1 MKLESIIAGSGG
13 IIPRAGAGHRPARVW
28 GGAPSDY
35 GIVFLLALALTL
47 ALNTPLPALA
57 QGWSTTEQNGVRWLV
72 TPQGQKFFSL
82 GVNNVGGGVDDDK
95 AKAGQAYYWGL
106 FYPSLEAWGQDTQ
119 KRLEEWGFNT
129 CGGWSEPSGVL
140 SLPIIPEIDLGRNSK
155 LHWYDI
161 FDPSMQDTAD
171 EIARVIVA
179 KYKNNPRVIGYF
191 TDNEV
196 GWWNSPL
203 FLWHLEKGWAFSS
216 KRVLWQLLYDHY
228 QGKWD
233 RLMQDFVPAQ
243 GFDSFEKLKEDG
255 AALKLR
261 PGGQGIKV
269 IGEFTRL
276 IARRYYELVFTAM
289 RKADPKALVVG
300 DRLPLYYNQDA
311 VLAQKGLVDVLS
323 TNYNVDCEDG
333 WVAPYYF
340 EGLRDLSPAPVLI
353 SEYFFAAAENRSGNV
368 NNGHLMH
375 VATQEERVRGAV
387 AAMRN
392 FASFPNVAAVHWFQ
406 YADEPSGGRSDGED
420 FNMGLVDIHNK
431 PYARLTAAFAATNPG
446 IAAIHAAS
454 RWTPKPVEDFTPDMS
469 RSASRWTPLANKS
482 LAPVI
487 LRTAAPKSLTDGSL
501 LDWPDKAGTRL
512 LGFVTPKPYVPFGD
526 FHLAWGPEGLYFMNI
541 AGNYVDLS
549 LLDYQG
555 EFPLSETY
563 QIHITL
569 DAGAGP
575 RSFAIFL
582 VPRPHRIWPGRF
594 ELVPQLWRCEG
605 GKPVER
611 IEEKGL
617 LQALDKPLPHIQVE
631 GLIPAKFLG
640 VEALKPGQN
649 VKLAIEAT
657 TFYRELT
664 MAWDDAGR
672 AKTLILGR
680 ATDNAGVAQ

>member
-1 MKLESIIAGSGG
+1 MSGLNSVHHITEHIVNLKTPTAGSRGTV
-13 IIPRAGAGHRPARVW
+13 PLAGESGE
-28 GGAPSDY
+28 GGALSGRRKPLFVLVLPF
-35 GIVFLLALALTL
+35 ILILALC
-47 ALNTPLPALA
+47 LPFSA
-57 QGWSTTEQNGVRWLV
+57 QARGWSTADQDGVRWLV
-72 TPQGQKFFSL
+72 APDGRKFFSL
-82 GVNNVGGGVDDDK
+82 GVNNVAGGQDDEK
-95 AKAGQAYYWGL
+95 ARKGRAYCWKL
-106 FYPSLEAWGQDTQ
+106 FYPDLEAWGKDTQ
-119 KRLEEWGFNT
+119 KRLTGWGFNT
-129 CGGWSEPSGVL
+129 CGGWSDASAAMSFPV
-140 SLPIIPEIDLGRNSK
+140 IPEIDLGRNSK

-161 FDPSMQDTAD
+161 FDPSMQDAADATAR
-171 EIARVIVA
+171 EIVSR
-179 KYKNNPRVIGYF
+179 YKDNPRVLGYF

-196 GWWNSPL
+196 GWWNAPL
-203 FLWHLEKGWAFSS
+203 FLWHLDKGWAFYS
-216 KRVLWQLLYDHY
+216 KRVLWRLLYDRY

-233 RLMQDFVPAQ
+233 RLRKDFVPAE
-243 GFDSFEKLKEDG
+243 GFDSFEKLKGDG

-261 PGGQGIKV
+261 PGGQGIRV

-276 IARRYYELVFTAM
+276 IARRYYELVFRAM

-353 SEYFFAAAENRSGNV
+353 SEFFFAAAENRSGNA

-375 VATQEERVRGAV
+375 VATQDERARGA
-387 AAMRN
+387 AQAMRN
-392 FASFPNVAAVHWFQ
+392 FASFPDVAAVHWFQ
-406 YADEPSGGRSDGED
+406 YADEPTGGRSDGED
-420 FNMGLVDIHNK
+420 FNMGLVDIHNR
-431 PYARLTAAFAATNPG
+431 PYKRLTDAFAATNPDLP
-446 IAAIHAAS
+446 AIHAAS
-454 RWTPKPVEDFTPDMS
+454 RWTPRPDPG
-469 RSASRWTPLANKS
+469 AT
-482 LAPVI
+482 PVI
-487 LRTAAPKSLTDGSL
+487 LRTSAPKGLTDGSL
-501 LDWPDKAGTRL
+501 LDWPDKARTRL
-512 LGFVTPKPYVPFGD
+512 TGFVTPKPYVPFGD
-526 FHLAWGPEGLYFMNI
+526 IHLAWGPEGLYFMNI

-582 VPRPHRIWPGRF
+582 APRPHRIWPGRF
-594 ELVPQLWRCEG
+594 ELVPQLWRCED

-611 IEEKGL
+611 LEEKGL
-617 LQALDKPLPHIQVE
+617 VQALDKPLPHIQVE
-631 GLIPAKFLG
+631 GMIPAKLLG
-640 VEALKPGQN
+640 VQALKPGQEL
-649 VKLAIEAT
+649 KLAVRAT

-672 AKTLILGR
+672 AKPVILGR
-680 ATDNAGVAQ
+680 ATDNAGAEQ